1 MTTNMESDAEIL
13 WCDVVDLMRQH
24 ETSPHIMAMLESCVP
39 QDLTDDSLII
49 SASRFAKRRIQSETA
64 TIEAFLEQAAFQ
76 PLKLEV
82 VIQTAEAP
90 KIEMNSTVSEDE
102 IQQIMPDQPSFQQPI
117 QTQETYNPTPTYI
130 PQSTQTPL
138 TTLQRREM
146 NPLIE
151 EISEGDSKLTFDRF
165 VEGDENRFAFQ
176 AAKQVANGE
185 NPAYK
190 IIFIYGNSG
199 LGKTHL
205 LKAIQNYIAKN
216 DQSRICLYRTSKE
229 FQNDYLNALNNKEF
243 SAKETLRRNYQ
254 DIDVLII
261 DDVQNL
267 SGSATIQFFF
277 DTFNYLTSEGKWIV
291 LAADRTPRD
300 LGLEGAKLDDRVVS
314 RLSSGINIP
323 VQKPSDEFKY
333 ILIKHFYKQM
343 KEDAERENIPGHNGE
358 ISDENLRFMASKS
371 GSNIRTISGF
381 CSECLI
387 RSSQAQSLGCEF
399 GKDEIAELA
408 RARWGAKQASITIA
422 SIQKAVEEE
431 FEISHD
437 LLISS
442 SRKAEIKDARNAAI
456 WLSRE
461 LTECTYEQI
470 GDKFGG
476 RTHATIIH
484 SFDAMKKSMK
494 NDRKIQDRVQR
505 LKDFLI
511 EDSYI

>member
-1 MTTNMESDAEIL
+1 MATNIESDAEIL
-13 WCDVVDLMRQH
+13 WCDVIDLMRQR

-39 QDLTDDSLII
+39 QDLTDEALII
-49 SASRFAKRRIQSETA
+49 SASRFAKRRIQSEA
-64 TIEAFLEQAAFQ
+64 STIEYFLEQAAFQ

-82 VIQTAEAP
+82 IAQTAETS
-90 KIEMNSTVSEDE
+90 KIEVKSTVSEVE
-102 IQQIMPDQPSFQQPI
+102 IREALTPQPTIQTPI
-117 QTQETYNPTPTYI
+117 QSDAYI
-130 PQSTQTPL
+130 PRPTVDYSQPKPL
-138 TTLQRREM
+138 TTSERRER

-151 EISEGDSKLTFDRF
+151 KISEGDSKLTFERF
-165 VEGDENRFAFQ
+165 VEGDENSFAFQ

-190 IIFIYGNSG
+190 TIFIYGNSG

-216 DQSRICLYRTSKE
+216 DHERLCLYRTSKD
-229 FQNDYLNALNNKEF
+229 FQNDYLTALNNKEF

-261 DDVQNL
+261 DDIQNL

-323 VQKPSDEFKY
+323 IQKPSDEFKY
-333 ILIKHFYKQM
+333 ILIKHFYNQM
-343 KEDAERENIPGHNGE
+343 KEDAQRENIPGHNGN
-358 ISDENLRFMASKS
+358 ISDENLKFMASKS

-387 RSSQAQSLGCEF
+387 RSSEAQNMGLDF

-431 FEISHD
+431 FEISHE

-442 SRKAEIKDARNAAI
+442 SRKADIKDARNAAI
-456 WLSRE
+456 WLARE
-461 LTECTYEQI
+461 LTESTYEQI
-470 GDKFGG
+470 GAKFGG
-476 RTHATIIH
+476 RSHATIIH

-494 NDRKIQDRVQR
+494 NDRKVQDRVQR
-505 LKDFLI
+505 LKDYLI

>member
-1 MTTNMESDAEIL
+1 MATNIESDAEVL
-13 WCDVVDLMRQH
+13 WSDVVDLMRQH
-24 ETSPHIMAMLESCVP
+24 DISPHIMAMLEACVP
-39 QDLTDDSLII
+39 QDLTDEALII
-49 SASRFAKRRIQSETA
+49 SASRFAKRRIQSEAA
-64 TIEAFLEQAAFQ
+64 TIEAYLEKAAFQ
-76 PLKLEV
+76 PLKLEIINQV
-82 VIQTAEAP
+82 ADAS
-90 KIEMNSTVSEDE
+90 KIEVESTVTEDE
-102 IQQIMPDQPSFQQPI
+102 V
-117 QTQETYNPTPTYI
+117 QEVLAPQ
-130 PQSTQTPL
+130 QSTQQPVQMMNPIIQAPINYSPYAAPL
-138 TTLQRREM
+138 TITQRREM

-151 EISEGDSKLTFDRF
+151 EISEGDSKLTFERF
-165 VEGDENRFAFQ
+165 VEGDENRYAFQ

-216 DQSRICLYRTSKE
+216 DQNRICLYRTSKD
-229 FQNDYLNALNNKEF
+229 FQNDYLAALNDKEF

-261 DDVQNL
+261 DDIQNL

-314 RLSSGINIP
+314 RLASGINIP
-323 VQKPSDEFKY
+323 IQKPSDEFKY
-333 ILIKHFYKQM
+333 ILIKHFYNQM
-343 KEDAERENIPGHNGE
+343 KEDAEKENIPGHNGV
-358 ISDENLRFMASKS
+358 ISDENLQFMASKS

-387 RSSQAQSLGCEF
+387 RSSEAQNSGRDF
-399 GKDEIAELA
+399 GKEEIAELA

-422 SIQKAVEEE
+422 SIQKAVEDE

-437 LLISS
+437 LLIGS

-470 GDKFGG
+470 GAKFGG
-476 RTHATIIH
+476 RSHATIIH

-494 NDRKIQDRVQR
+494 NDRKVQDRVQR
-505 LKDFLI
+505 LKDYLI